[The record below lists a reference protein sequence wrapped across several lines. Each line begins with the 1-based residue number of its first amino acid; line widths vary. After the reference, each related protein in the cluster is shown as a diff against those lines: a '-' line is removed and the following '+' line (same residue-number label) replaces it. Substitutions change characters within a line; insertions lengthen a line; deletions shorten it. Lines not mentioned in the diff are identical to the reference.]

1 MAFKRFEDEA
11 PPFNERLLVVWDE
24 KTKAVWMATRFGS
37 STAQDPSLVT
47 KRDDEYWITTAGTKI
62 LETKQK
68 PIYWDRI
75 PVCE

>member
-1 MAFKRFEDEA
+1 
-11 PPFNERLLVVWDE
+11 
-24 KTKAVWMATRFGS
+24 
-37 STAQDPSLVT
+37 VT